1 MMEFSGIQ
9 SSLPFMPDVVKPLA
23 DVNQLKSLVGNE
35 GASPETISLLSPER
49 VKELRTSF
57 SQPKTAGQQKLKDA
71 AQQFESVFLNQLLEA
86 MEKTVDR
93 EESMLDGGEA
103 ESTFRGML
111 YQEMATSIS
120 KAGGNGIGLAS
131 SIYQQ
136 TVLMLGNETENLNKD
151 LEL

>member
-1 MMEFSGIQ
+1 MMEFSSIQ
-9 SSLPFMPDVVKPLA
+9 SSIPFTPDVTKSLA
-23 DVNQLKSLVGNE
+23 DVNRLKDLMGGQ
-35 GASPETISLLSPER
+35 GADAETVKLLSPDKL
-49 VKELRTSF
+49 KELRASF
-57 SQPKTAGQQKLKDA
+57 SSPKTAGQQKLKDA
-71 AQQFESVFLNQLLEA
+71 AQQFEAVFLNQLLEA

-93 EESMLDGGEA
+93 EESMLNGGEA

-111 YQEMATSIS
+111 YQEMSGSMS

-136 TVLMLGNETENLNKD
+136 TVLMLGDEPENLNKT